1 MPEKILALTKQVSTL
16 ATSKVDEI
24 RKITQMTKIL
34 SINASIEAARAGDSG
49 SGFAVVAEAVGT
61 VSKDIEAIAEKL
73 QSDLGVKVK
82 ELNDVGLSLISNIK
96 GTRLADLALN
106 MIDVIDRNLY
116 ERSCDVRWWAT
127 DSSVISCA
135 ANGTAES
142 RSAGERLAVILESYT
157 VYLDIWIAGRDGTVV
172 AHGRPAK
179 YPSVLGTAVSNEDWF
194 RKAMKTRDGGDFV
207 ACDIAA
213 NKHLGGAQVATYATA
228 IRENGA
234 KNGAPIGVLAIF
246 FDWEKQS
253 RDVVSNVRLT
263 EAERQTTRCLILN
276 SNHRVIAASGR
287 LEDLDHFPLKTNGQS
302 IGAYVDDSGRLVG
315 FALTPGYETYQ
326 GLGWYGALVQAH
338 SNGDSKH

>member
-24 RKITQMTKIL
+24 RKITQMTRIL

-49 SGFAVVAEAVGT
+49 AGFAVVAEAVGT
-61 VSKDIEAIAEKL
+61 VSKDIEAIAERL
-73 QSDLGVKVK
+73 HSDLGVKVK
-82 ELNDVGLSLISNIK
+82 ELNEVGLNLIANIK

-135 ANGTAES
+135 SKGAGES
-142 RSAGERLAVILESYT
+142 RSASDRLAVILESYT
-157 VYLDIWIAGRDGTVV
+157 VYLDIWIAGQDGTVLS
-172 AHGRPAK
+172 HGRPK
-179 YPSVLGTAVSNEDWF
+179 QYPSVAGTSVKEEEWF
-194 RKAMKTRDGGDFV
+194 RRAMKTRDGGDFV

-213 NKHLGGAQVATYATA
+213 SRLLGGAQVATYATA

-234 KNGAPIGVLAIF
+234 KTGKPIGALAIF

-253 RDVVSNVRLT
+253 QDVVSSVRLT
-263 EAERQTTRCLILN
+263 DAEKQSTRCLILN
-276 SNHRVIAASGR
+276 SNYRVIASSAKSDDMDHYPLKASG
-287 LEDLDHFPLKTNGQS
+287 ES
-302 IGAYVDDSGRLVG
+302 IGTFVDDSGRLVG
-315 FALTPGYETYQ
+315 FARTPGYETYK
-326 GLGWYGALVQAH
+326 GLGWYGALVQSPPEA
-338 SNGDSKH
+338 K